1 MDPDACAKFF
11 RREHFDWADEV
22 AAGESD
28 GEDSVIVV
36 TENVRLSPS
45 AQYASSLIEAFRQL
59 QVANTLHK
67 EAEAVRLSSHR
78 PFFLDHFADSF
89 SSHHPF
95 VTFLSLHFL
104 VWILTHAFTRRPSRP
119 WVRSMVKR
127 LLPSAS
133 LTMRLLGARPR
144 RHVRPLLWLNPSFL
158 SSWMEVCNSLLI
170 LLFCP
175 C

>member
-1 MDPDACAKFF
+1 MEQRAEDVDMDPDACAKFF

-78 PFFLDHFADSF
+78 P
-89 SSHHPF
+89 SSWITLLIP
-95 VTFLSLHFL
+95 SL
-104 VWILTHAFTRRPSRP
+104 VII
-119 WVRSMVKR
+119 RS
-127 LLPSAS
+127 LPSFRC
-133 LTMRLLGARPR
+133 T
-144 RHVRPLLWLNPSFL
+144 
-158 SSWMEVCNSLLI
+158 SWYGY
-170 LLFCP
+170 
-175 C
+175 